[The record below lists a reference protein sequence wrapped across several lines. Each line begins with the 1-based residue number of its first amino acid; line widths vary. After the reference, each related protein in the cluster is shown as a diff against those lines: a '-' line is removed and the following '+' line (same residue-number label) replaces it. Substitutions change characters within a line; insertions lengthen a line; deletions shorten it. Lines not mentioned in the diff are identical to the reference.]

1 MAPTTANVGAGS
13 IAVAVR
19 PVRATSHILTPSFPS
34 RKFATSPANHGL
46 PRTGLKL
53 TNGDTVFSAIMDG
66 MAYRLQH
73 ISLSEQSAGQPTAQS
88 GGSVHIG
95 TCTPPGAFTVNQS
108 VRRKLAS
115 YNSKLFA
122 RCTQSIRDSF
132 KRAALK
138 RDKKTGGASR
148 PPPSQCPLEADPLVM
163 QGVESIWVG
172 SVLAALEA
180 NQHQATQFDEM
191 SSLEVQAPVTPAFPP
206 PTYLGGPLPNAPP
219 AMATPGDE
227 TTDKP
232 MDEDVEDID
241 MKAQDNCPSQSVPMP
256 IPFVQSTEPSSALNV
271 DESSERYTSQSSAPT
286 PASAAPI
293 GVEPHDGAF
302 AQPLWTSRPD
312 TAPESRQ
319 PTQVAHPQDVHA
331 NQRQFALPQSH
342 GFVLTST
349 ETSTSFHSPPAVT
362 PSSTP
367 TNSTAGPSTP
377 TESSHSS
384 FTLGQGQPTQTH
396 ATRLHQALG
405 KWGPP
410 KRASKVSQPSV
421 GDGDSEE
428 AEAAALVA
436 KYKAVAH
443 PPVQT
448 TSTPGPL
455 PSPSEPKRTKGSAA
469 RSLMDD
475 IMAGFRG
482 LTKPKSSQQQAPAV
496 AQPPTQPN
504 PAPTNLPRP
513 SLVARH
519 PRPVVAGRQ
528 TGPRFTQPHHIGIGP
543 VVAAPGG
550 SVIPS
555 RSAPSTVPMSGEVNE
570 PSGRN
575 IVRAGPPSEA
585 VPPMPAHEPSNV
597 AMDDVQVGG
606 RIVKGSKRVARV
618 AAATGSTWQTIQ
630 QKARETQA
638 ALDLEHSI
646 AAATPTSTSS
656 LKAFEEYVRS
666 SAWHRAQPPPPPEA
680 IPYIGIGGKPCRGAP
695 EGSSRS
701 G

>member
-1 MAPTTANVGAGS
+1 
-13 IAVAVR
+13 
-19 PVRATSHILTPSFPS
+19 
-34 RKFATSPANHGL
+34 
-46 PRTGLKL
+46 
-53 TNGDTVFSAIMDG
+53 
-66 MAYRLQH
+66 
-73 ISLSEQSAGQPTAQS
+73 
-88 GGSVHIG
+88 
-95 TCTPPGAFTVNQS
+95 
-108 VRRKLAS
+108 
-115 YNSKLFA
+115 
-122 RCTQSIRDSF
+122 
-132 KRAALK
+132 
-138 RDKKTGGASR
+138 
-148 PPPSQCPLEADPLVM
+148 M
-163 QGVESIWVG
+163 QGVELIWVG

-191 SSLEVQAPVTPAFPP
+191 SSFEVQAPVTPAFPP
-206 PTYLGGPLPNAPP
+206 PTYLGGPLTNASP
-219 AMATPGDE
+219 AVATPGDE
-227 TTDKP
+227 TMDKP
-232 MDEDVEDID
+232 MDEDVEQQTSSHPISPAPTPMELEAETAPTNATLVSPSSQRPFECSIAPGRVASSPPGEDID
-241 MKAQDNCPSQSVPMP
+241 MKAQDDCPSQSVPMP

-293 GVEPHDGAF
+293 DIEPQDGAF

-319 PTQVAHPQDVHA
+319 PTQVAHPDEVHA
-331 NQRQFALPQSH
+331 TQRQLALPQSH

-349 ETSTSFHSPPAVT
+349 ETSTSLHSPPAVT

-367 TNSTAGPSTP
+367 THSTAGPSTP
-377 TESSHSS
+377 TESSQSS

-405 KWGPP
+405 KWGPSKP
-410 KRASKVSQPSV
+410 ASKSATEPLRKA
-421 GDGDSEE
+421 E
-428 AEAAALVA
+428 AEALVA

-455 PSPSEPKRTKGSAA
+455 HSPSEPKQTKGSAA

-482 LTKPKSSQQQAPAV
+482 VTKPKSSQQQAPAV
-496 AQPPTQPN
+496 AQHPTQPN
-504 PAPTNLPRP
+504 PAPTNLLRL
-513 SLVARH
+513 SLVAQH
-519 PRPVVAGRQ
+519 SRPLVAGRQ
-528 TGPRFTQPHHIGIGP
+528 TGPGFIPPQHIGIGP
-543 VVAAPGG
+543 EAAAPGG

-555 RSAPSTVPMSGEVNE
+555 RSAPSTVPMASEVNE

-575 IVRAGPPSEA
+575 TVSAGSPSEA
-585 VPPMPAHEPSNV
+585 VPPMPAHQRSNV
-597 AMDDVQVGG
+597 AMDGVQGGG

-646 AAATPTSTSS
+646 AAAAPTSTSS

-666 SAWHRAQPPPPPEA
+666 SAWHKAQPPPPPEA
-680 IPYIGIGGKPCRGAP
+680 MPYIGIGGKPCRGAP